1 MGFALWTDAG
11 LAWAAGTSEY
21 RAMGAA
27 VVSDTDL
34 FRAADFRP
42 RVGQALP
49 PATFAGHFASLG
61 QINDYLVKRRRPS
74 QQKVSQGVPLQP
86 RMVRRHGAG
95 QVKLSGSNVIDRSTV
110 PALHVSF
117 VWRRRKS

>member
-49 PATFAGHFASLG
+49 PATFIGHFASLG
-61 QINDYLVKRRRPS
+61 QINDYLTKRRKPAAPISLRAS
-74 QQKVSQGVPLQP
+74 GRS
-86 RMVRRHGAG
+86 RR
-95 QVKLSGSNVIDRSTV
+95 NRSLL
-110 PALHVSF
+110 PK
-117 VWRRRKS
+117 RD

>member
-34 FRAADFRP
+34 FRTADFRP

-49 PATFAGHFASLG
+49 PATFVGHFASLG
-61 QINDYLVKRRRPS
+61 QINDYLTKRRKLPVQRA
-74 QQKVSQGVPLQP
+74 GV
-86 RMVRRHGAG
+86 
-95 QVKLSGSNVIDRSTV
+95 V
-110 PALHVSF
+110 P
-117 VWRRRKS
+117 